1 MTIVSNWP
9 KIPGSLGLSWH
20 LDGLES
26 RYLLILLIYFLTNNC
41 VWSIIQVKVKCV
53 LKVIDLH
60 FISCISTKRLKN
72 NFSIIVSLKSRACK
86 YESTLNGNMNEN
98 VLSYNSLIDHCL
110 VNSTLH
116 CTQLRL
122 LSSGKDIKS
131 KLYFISIVVKNTL
144 KNHWVVMTT
153 FYYYSVNHQSGL
165 QKNTFSKSS

>member
-26 RYLLILLIYFLTNNC
+26 RYLLILLIYFPTNNC

-110 VNSTLH
+110 VNSTHH

-122 LSSGKDIKS
+122 LNSGKDIKS
-131 KLYFISIVVKNTL
+131 KLYFISVVKVRWSQNVFL
-144 KNHWVVMTT
+144 
-153 FYYYSVNHQSGL
+153 
-165 QKNTFSKSS
+165 KSSIFQNTTRKIW